1 MTKLIGGQIVANVIV
16 SLKIPCLLKSVR
28 KQVMH
33 DYFQCEISLNCSLST
48 EYAPMK
54 RGQSVHMCDIVFL

>member
-1 MTKLIGGQIVANVIV
+1 MTKLIGGQFVANVIV

-33 DYFQCEISLNCSLST
+33 DYFQGEISLNCILST
-48 EYAPMK
+48 EYKPMK
-54 RGQSVHMCDIVFL
+54 HGQSVHMYDFVFL